1 MSRPNIFLTARFLA
15 VAALLMV
22 FLSSCATIP
31 KPVVPVKP
39 GKEVETLQS
48 MVNLSFKNS
57 RGSIGGH
64 GYLIFKR
71 PDRFHLA
78 VFSPFGFTMMEVYV
92 DGDHITC
99 LDPSKDAAYTGS
111 LSELS
116 DHNAL
121 KGLGMMRRVVDDS
134 AVSAAPA
141 GGRVERTGSNGEKE
155 ILYYDERGLL
165 QRKENDEGDQIRY
178 DDYRQING
186 VAFPAAI
193 EIFSRTGDKVKV
205 SFDEP
210 EVNTP
215 VDDTTLVP
223 SLDGMKVLPI
233 SDFKGF

>member
-1 MSRPNIFLTARFLA
+1 MSYPKISLTARFL
-15 VAALLMV
+15 VASVLLVV
-22 FLSSCATIP
+22 FLSSCATVP
-31 KPVVPVKP
+31 KPIVPVKP

-48 MVNLSFKNS
+48 MVSLSFKNP

-71 PDRFHLA
+71 PDKLHLA
-78 VFSPFGFTMMEVYV
+78 VLSPFGFTVMEVFV
-92 DGDHITC
+92 DGDRITC
-99 LDPSKDAAYTGS
+99 LVPSKDTAYAGL
-111 LSELS
+111 LSEMS

-134 AVSAAPA
+134 TSLPSPD
-141 GGRVERTGSNGEKE
+141 GGRVERTGADGEKE
-155 ILYYDERGLL
+155 ILFYDKRGLL
-165 QRKENDEGDQIRY
+165 ERKENGEGDQVRY

-186 VAFPAAI
+186 VAFPSAI
-193 EIFSRTGDKVKV
+193 EMFNRLGDRVKV

-215 VDDTTLVP
+215 VDDAALVP

>member
-1 MSRPNIFLTARFLA
+1 MSYPKILLPVRLLA
-15 VAALLMV
+15 AAGLLVV

-31 KPVVPVKP
+31 KPVAPVKP

-48 MVNLSFKNS
+48 MVSLSFKNP
-57 RGSIGGH
+57 RGSIGGR

-78 VFSPFGFTMMEVYV
+78 VLSPFGFTVMEVFV

-99 LDPSKDAAYTGS
+99 LVPSKDTAYSGA

-134 AVSAAPA
+134 TVSEAPD
-141 GGRVERTGSNGEKE
+141 GGRVERTGANGEKE
-155 ILYYDERGLL
+155 TLFFDERGLL
-165 QRKENDEGDQIRY
+165 QRKENGEGDMIRY

-186 VAFPAAI
+186 VAFPSAI
-193 EIFSRTGDKVKV
+193 EMCNRMGYKVKV

-215 VDDTTLVP
+215 VDDAALVP
-223 SLDGMKVLPI
+223 ALDGMKVLPI
-233 SDFKGF
+233 NDFKGF

>member
-1 MSRPNIFLTARFLA
+1 MSYPKILSPLRLFFTTGLLA
-15 VAALLMV
+15 I

-31 KPVVPVKP
+31 KPVAPVKP

-48 MVNLSFKNS
+48 MVSLSFKNP
-57 RGSIGGH
+57 RGSIGGR

-78 VFSPFGFTMMEVYV
+78 VLSPFGFTVMEVFV
-92 DGDHITC
+92 DGDRITC
-99 LDPSKDAAYTGS
+99 LVPSKDTAYSGA

-121 KGLGMMRRVVDDS
+121 KGLGMMRRIVDDTS
-134 AVSAAPA
+134 ISDATD
-141 GGRVERTGSNGEKE
+141 GRRVERTGTDGEKE
-155 ILYYDERGLL
+155 ILFFDERGLL
-165 QRKENDEGDQIRY
+165 QRKENGEGDSIRY
-178 DDYRQING
+178 NDYRQING
-186 VAFPAAI
+186 VAFPSAI
-193 EIFSRTGDKVKV
+193 EMCNRMGDIVKV

-215 VDDTTLVP
+215 VDDAALVP
-223 SLDGMKVLPI
+223 VIDGMKVLPL